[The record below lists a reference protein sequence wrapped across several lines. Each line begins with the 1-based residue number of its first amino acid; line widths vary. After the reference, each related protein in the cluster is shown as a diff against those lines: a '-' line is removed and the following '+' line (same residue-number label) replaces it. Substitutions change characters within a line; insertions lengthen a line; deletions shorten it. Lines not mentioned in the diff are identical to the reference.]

1 MLEGLSGGG
10 GGSAD
15 GTSLGVSIIG
25 SGNAITDVNLVGSM
39 LSFSKGTVFVEPSN
53 FMSYLKYNSDTL
65 GLNANGELYVKVST
79 GGSGGDADLSQYATK
94 TWVNSQGFLKQSS
107 LADYATID
115 YVDELV
121 SNLGGGSDGGG
132 SGDFPDLSAYAE
144 KTWVDENFASNDW
157 VSSNFAS
164 LEGNN
169 TFSGTNKFN
178 GSVFVN
184 NKEIKYNS
192 KGYWELDGDLLVTGG
207 ITSFASSS
215 GFTPSTIMDGVAVDG
230 VTIIKQD
237 GKLVVV
243 GGGSSGGVA
252 DYVAWGNILDK
263 PSWIGDDKPSYS
275 YSEISGTPDL
285 SKYLTSHQTIYDLTF
300 QSGEFTADTFDPNGS
315 QKTIKIPTTTAHIS
329 ESSNS
334 LYFTNERAVAALKD
348 TLSYYVDLTN
358 EQEIEG
364 RKNFTGGLLVNGQE
378 LVYNDDGYWKMEGN
392 LLVTGGITSYSSDGK
407 ATPFLIDADTWEG
420 ITSDSTTQVYSAKAV
435 TLLKNEVQS
444 VGVDADSA
452 LAKLEIIK
460 EELSTLTESSLTT
473 AIRTALLNIK
483 EKI

>member
-1 MLEGLSGGG
+1 LE
-10 GGSAD
+10 
-15 GTSLGVSIIG
+15 
-25 SGNAITDVNLVGSM
+25 
-39 LSFSKGTVFVEPSN
+39 
-53 FMSYLKYNSDTL
+53 
-65 GLNANGELYVKVST
+65 
-79 GGSGGDADLSQYATK
+79 
-94 TWVNSQGFLKQSS
+94 
-107 LADYATID
+107 
-115 YVDELV
+115 
-121 SNLGGGSDGGG
+121 
-132 SGDFPDLSAYAE
+132 
-144 KTWVDENFASNDW
+144 
-157 VSSNFAS
+157 
-164 LEGNN
+164 
-169 TFSGTNKFN
+169 
-178 GSVFVN
+178 
-184 NKEIKYNS
+184 
-192 KGYWELDGDLLVTGG
+192 GDLLVTGG
-207 ITSFASSS
+207 ITSFANSS
-215 GFTPSTIMDGVAVDG
+215 GFTPSTIMDGVVVDG
-230 VTIIKQD
+230 TTIIKQD

-252 DYVAWGNILDK
+252 DSVAWGNILGK
-263 PSWIGDDKPSYS
+263 PSWIGYTKPSYS

-315 QKTIKIPTTTAHIS
+315 PKTIKIPTTTAHIS

-420 ITSDSTTQVYSAKAV
+420 ITSNSATQVYSAKAV

-483 EKI
+483 ERI